1 MSIEPLLKIKTK
13 QLEKTN
19 YMSKKNSYIGI
30 SFIILIFGIYVIRNL
45 DDRISNETLI
55 DDNRLNKKN
64 EAEQLANNKLFVYNK
79 VPSFEFTNQDGNI
92 VNNETYK
99 GKVYVVEF
107 FFTTCPSICPIM
119 NQKMLL
125 IQKEFTENS
134 NVGIASISITPTIDT
149 QEVLK
154 SYASSNG
161 ITHKNWHLLSGK
173 SEETV
178 FHLSNKGFKLYAGID
193 NKIEHGGFEH
203 SGLFALV
210 DKTGTIRSRKD
221 TQGNPILYYRA
232 IEDGSFP
239 DQINELK
246 EDIKIL
252 LNEYN

>member
-1 MSIEPLLKIKTK
+1 
-13 QLEKTN
+13 
-19 YMSKKNSYIGI
+19 MSKKNSYIGI
-30 SFIILIFGIYVIRNL
+30 SFVILIFGIYVVRNL
-45 DDRISNETLI
+45 DDRISNETI
-55 DDNRLNKKN
+55 IYSNRLNKKN
-64 EAEQLANNKLFVYNK
+64 DVNELTSKNLFVYNK
-79 VPSFEFTNQDGNI
+79 VPSFEFTNQDGNVI
-92 VNNETYK
+92 NNETYK

-125 IQKEFTENS
+125 IQKEFTDNS
-134 NVGIASISITPTIDT
+134 NIGIASISITPAIDS
-149 QEVLK
+149 QEILK
-154 SYASSNG
+154 KYAISNG

-178 FHLSNKGFKLYAGID
+178 FNLSNNGFKLYAGVD
-193 NKIEHGGFEH
+193 NKVEHGGFEH

-221 TQGNPILYYRA
+221 NQGNPILYYRA
-232 IEDGSFP
+232 IEDGGFP

>member
-1 MSIEPLLKIKTK
+1 
-13 QLEKTN
+13 
-19 YMSKKNSYIGI
+19 MSKKNSYIGI
-30 SFIILIFGIYVIRNL
+30 SFVILIFGIYVVRNL
-45 DDRISNETLI
+45 DDRISNETII
-55 DDNRLNKKN
+55 DSNRLNKKN
-64 EAEQLANNKLFVYNK
+64 DVKELTSNNLFVYNK
-79 VPSFEFTNQDGNI
+79 VPSFEFTNQDGNVI
-92 VNNETYK
+92 NNETYK

-107 FFTTCPSICPIM
+107 FFTTCPTICPIM
-119 NQKMLL
+119 NQKMLR
-125 IQKEFTENS
+125 IQKEFAENS
-134 NVGIASISITPTIDT
+134 KVGIASISITPAIDR
-149 QEVLK
+149 QEILK
-154 SYASSNG
+154 KYAISNG

-178 FHLSNKGFKLYAGID
+178 FNLSNNGFKLYAGVD
-193 NKIEHGGFEH
+193 NKVEHGGFEH

-221 TQGNPILYYRA
+221 NQGNPILYYRA

>member
-1 MSIEPLLKIKTK
+1 MS
-13 QLEKTN
+13 N
-19 YMSKKNSYIGI
+19 KNSYIGI
-30 SFIILIFGIYVIRNL
+30 SFVILIFGIYVVRNL
-45 DDRISNETLI
+45 DDRISNETII
-55 DDNRLNKKN
+55 DSNRLNKKN
-64 EAEQLANNKLFVYNK
+64 DVKELTSNNLFVYNK
-79 VPSFEFTNQDGNI
+79 VPSFEFINQDGNVI
-92 VNNETYK
+92 NNETYK

-107 FFTTCPSICPIM
+107 FFTTCPTICPIM

-125 IQKEFTENS
+125 IQKEFAENS
-134 NVGIASISITPTIDT
+134 KVGIASISITPAIDR

-154 SYASSNG
+154 KYAISNG

-178 FHLSNKGFKLYAGID
+178 FNLSNNGFKLYAGVD
-193 NKIEHGGFEH
+193 NKVEHGGFEH

-221 TQGNPILYYRA
+221 NQGNPILYYRA

>member
-1 MSIEPLLKIKTK
+1 
-13 QLEKTN
+13 
-19 YMSKKNSYIGI
+19 MSKKNSYIGI
-30 SFIILIFGIYVIRNL
+30 SFIILIFGIYVVRNL
-45 DDRISNETLI
+45 DDRISNETII
-55 DDNRLNKKN
+55 DSNRLNKKN
-64 EAEQLANNKLFVYNK
+64 DVEGLTSNNLFVYNK
-79 VPSFEFTNQDGNI
+79 VPSFEFTNQDGNVI
-92 VNNETYK
+92 NNETYK

-107 FFTTCPSICPIM
+107 FFTTCPTICPIM

-125 IQKEFTENS
+125 IQKEFAENS
-134 NVGIASISITPTIDT
+134 KVGIASISITPVIDR

-154 SYASSNG
+154 KYAISNG

-178 FHLSNKGFKLYAGID
+178 FNLSNNGFKLYAGVD
-193 NKIEHGGFEH
+193 NKVEHGGFEH

-221 TQGNPILYYRA
+221 NQGNPILYYRA